1 MYKATLTT
9 AAVTGCTN
17 RLLSDKAAVLWDSIK
32 GTFYIQV
39 CDLGYLQELTLG
51 TLP

>member
-9 AAVTGCTN
+9 AGVTGCPD
-17 RLLSDKAAVLWDSIK
+17 RLLSDKAAVLRDNVK

-39 CDLGYLQELTLG
+39 CDLG
-51 TLP
+51 